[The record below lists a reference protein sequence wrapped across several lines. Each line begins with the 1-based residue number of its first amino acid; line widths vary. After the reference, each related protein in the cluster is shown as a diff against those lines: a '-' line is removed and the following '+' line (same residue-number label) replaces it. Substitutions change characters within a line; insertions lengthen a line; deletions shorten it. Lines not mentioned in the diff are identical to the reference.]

1 MKATFKP
8 LSLAVAV
15 AAAGVAGTSNA
26 QEMDLAAEKGLG
38 DLALVP
44 FYTVKED
51 WTTGVSVINTSGK
64 TQVIKIR
71 MRRAADSMD
80 ALDFNVVMSPY
91 DVWTGYAARAEELDA
106 SGERAIRWY
115 SNDLSCTVPGLTP
128 ASTPFLEMPTIYREG
143 AETGYI
149 EVLTMGETINEAQP
163 IAKYALH
170 AEAAGGAPAN
180 CALVIENFLR
190 GTTPIDYAEDYAS
203 LPSTTGGT
211 PRFTGVINS
220 ALSMNSASTPAGYE
234 TSAYQESENVIRV
247 SYFIRDGASG
257 TEFGNSAVHI
267 ANFFDGAS
275 ITNQVQG
282 VAAGDL
288 QGFDSPD
295 LNGAAPFSAQNLG
308 IGGDYGTDVFAE
320 FRQIMG
326 GTRIVN
332 DWSANDT
339 GNFQVNT
346 DWVVTA
352 PGQYLML
359 DLPQYLASLA
369 SDTVNCTEGT
379 TPAAPNVIGPN
390 GSNCDFRDLPMTVNA
405 TVYSREEDEI
415 GVTPDE
421 VVVSPAPIIPPEIV
435 TFDREVNVVT
445 WGVGD
450 DGEPEAII
458 VGDEDEVISF
468 PRPAGALAGW
478 ADVTITPDASVGK
491 TRAVCEFAASSTDA
505 VVVEC
510 DSFAAS
516 GDVPLIGFVAWERN
530 FDSDPSANFGR
541 IVEHSFPDR
550 GPEFIR

>member
-26 QEMDLAAEKGLG
+26 QTQMDLAAETGLG

-44 FYTVKED
+44 YYTVRED
-51 WTTGVSVINTSGK
+51 WTTGVSVINSSEK

-71 MRRAADSMD
+71 MRRAVDSMD
-80 ALDFNVVMSPY
+80 ALDFNVVLSPN

-115 SNDLSCTVPGLTP
+115 SNDNSCTVPALTE
-128 ASTPFLEMPTIYREG
+128 ADTPYLEMPTIYRAG

-149 EVLTMGETINEAQP
+149 EILTMGETIDEAQP
-163 IAKYALH
+163 IARDALH
-170 AEAAGGAPAN
+170 AEAFGGLPAN
-180 CALVIENFLR
+180 CPRVVENFLR
-190 GTTPIDYAEDYAS
+190 GTTPVDYAADYAS
-203 LPSTTGGT
+203 LPSTIAGT

-220 ALSMNSASTPAGYE
+220 ELTMNATAAAPGYE
-234 TSAYQESENVIRV
+234 TSAFEESENVIRV

-257 TEFGNSAVHI
+257 TEFGNAATHI
-267 ANFFDGAS
+267 ANFFNGAS
-275 ITNQVQG
+275 MTNQVQG

-295 LNGAAPFSAQNLG
+295 LNGAAPFSDNLG
-308 IGGDYGTDVFAE
+308 IGGDYGTFVFDQ
-320 FRQIMG
+320 FRFIMG
-326 GTRIVN
+326 ASQIVN

-339 GNFQVNT
+339 GNFSVNT

-369 SDTVNCTEGT
+369 SESVNCLPGT
-379 TPAAPNVIGPN
+379 PGDPNVVTATGA
-390 GSNCDFRDLPMTVNA
+390 NCDFRDLPLTVAA

-435 TFDREVNVVT
+435 TFDREVNVVV

-450 DGEPEAII
+450 DGEPEAVIN
-458 VGDEDEVISF
+458 EDEAKAF
-468 PRPAGALAGW
+468 PRPEGALAGW
-478 ADVTITPDASVGK
+478 ANVTITPDASK
-491 TRAVCEFAASSTDA
+491 TRAICQFDQASPSIVVSCAPVST
-505 VVVEC
+505 
-510 DSFAAS
+510 
-516 GDVPLIGFVAWERN
+516 GVPLIGFVAWERN

-541 IVEHSFPDR
+541 IVEHAFPDR
-550 GPEFIR
+550 GVVGP